1 MLMHLA
7 VNSKSLTTIAETADR
22 YALSKNHLMKV
33 AYLLGQNGFIETV
46 RGRSGGLKLAM
57 NPNDIILGQVVRTM
71 EGDSIMAEC
80 FPGGK
85 GECLI
90 TKECRLKSIL
100 SEAQTAFYD
109 CLNQY
114 TLADLVSENTGLE
127 SLLLEPI

>member
-1 MLMHLA
+1 MHLA
-7 VNSKSLTTIAETADR
+7 VNREALTTIAEIANR

-46 RGRSGGLKLAM
+46 RGRSGGLRLAM
-57 NPNDIILGQVVRTM
+57 KPGDIFLGHVVQNM
-71 EGDSIMAEC
+71 ERQSVLAEC

-85 GECLI
+85 DTCLI

-100 SEAQTAFYD
+100 YEAQMAFYD

-114 TLADLVSENTGLE
+114 TLADLVSENSGLE
-127 SLLLEPI
+127 VLLKEPA